1 MKKQNSWSPQFENS
15 TDLKIYLFNVF
26 FLLLFRYS
34 IDDLKTNKMF
44 LLNLAVNL
52 CLDSNQPCVYTL
64 KLLEN
69 IMLPKPFCNLETK
82 IKLDSKLISVINISV
97 IELWILNTVFNNIS
111 VISWQ

>member
-1 MKKQNSWSPQFENS
+1 MG
-15 TDLKIYLFNVF
+15 F
-26 FLLLFRYS
+26 FYYFFRYS

-111 VISWQ
+111 VISWP